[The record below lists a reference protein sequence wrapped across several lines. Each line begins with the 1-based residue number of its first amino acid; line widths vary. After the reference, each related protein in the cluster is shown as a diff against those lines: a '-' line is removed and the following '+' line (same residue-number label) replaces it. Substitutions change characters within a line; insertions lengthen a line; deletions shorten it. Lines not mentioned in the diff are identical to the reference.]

1 MTAAIGVTYWKNNMH
16 EQDEYAWDDDDSFD
30 DESLE
35 KSQQELRD
43 RQHKA
48 IQKMFADMEKRAKKS
63 IQYLIMEGF
72 VVPTEVPGVYEYTP
86 EGLVLAQQKY
96 KKMLEDDDT

>member
-1 MTAAIGVTYWKNNMH
+1 MH
-16 EQDEYAWDDDDSFD
+16 EQDEYDWNNEEDED
-30 DESLE
+30 DESFD
-35 KSQQELRD
+35 SQSEDERRQSLHD
-43 RQHKA
+43 KQHKA

-72 VVPTEVPGVYEYTP
+72 VVPTEIPGVYEYTP

-96 KKMLEDDDT
+96 KKLLEDDDI